1 MKRDPEFILQPPSAT
16 LAFRSPAALSCLFVV
31 VAILAIHHETAASI
45 VTIWIRSETYTHGFL
60 VVPICLWLVWR
71 ERAVI
76 AATPIAPWW
85 PGLAFVAAAGALW
98 LLASS
103 ADALGLQQFALAFM
117 LQAAV
122 ITVVGLRMTR
132 ELAFPLVFLLFAVP
146 FGEIFIPRMID
157 WTADFTV
164 AAVRAS
170 GVPVYSEANIIDLPT
185 GRWSVV
191 EACSGVRYLIASLM
205 VGTLYAAI
213 AYRSWRRRAAFIAAS
228 IVVPIIANW
237 LRAYLIVMLGH
248 LSNNRLAVGVDHI
261 IYGWIFFGV
270 VMLLLFWVGSF
281 WQQDGTTGTVH
292 AAGAP
297 KLGLPPVS
305 AVRFF
310 VAALAAVAITAAV
323 PPVTAAIARSS
334 PATVPSLPPL
344 LAAGGWSPT
353 AQTITDW
360 TPHFLGQ
367 TASLSQSFAKG
378 GRVAGVRIE
387 YYRAQTR
394 GRELIT
400 SGNLLVTPAN
410 NRWKELWRGA
420 ETVHWRGGARNVDRA
435 ELAADETRLALLSFY
450 WVDGRVTASPY
461 VGKLLQA
468 WSRLTGR
475 GDDAALVVLYAPHPL
490 HGDDGR
496 AVLDD
501 FASAML
507 PEVEQLLRAAR
518 ESGR

>member
-1 MKRDPEFILQPPSAT
+1 
-16 LAFRSPAALSCLFVV
+16 LSCLFVV

-297 KLGLPPVS
+297 TQNS
-305 AVRFF
+305 SS
-310 VAALAAVAITAAV
+310 IT
-323 PPVTAAIARSS
+323 
-334 PATVPSLPPL
+334 
-344 LAAGGWSPT
+344 
-353 AQTITDW
+353 
-360 TPHFLGQ
+360 TPKKIQ
-367 TASLSQSFAKG
+367 
-378 GRVAGVRIE
+378 
-387 YYRAQTR
+387 
-394 GRELIT
+394 
-400 SGNLLVTPAN
+400 P
-410 NRWKELWRGA
+410 
-420 ETVHWRGGARNVDRA
+420 
-435 ELAADETRLALLSFY
+435 
-450 WVDGRVTASPY
+450 
-461 VGKLLQA
+461 
-468 WSRLTGR
+468 
-475 GDDAALVVLYAPHPL
+475 
-490 HGDDGR
+490 
-496 AVLDD
+496 
-501 FASAML
+501 
-507 PEVEQLLRAAR
+507 
-518 ESGR
+518 